1 MLKIPQKQ
9 YYVQQTKVFNLPY
22 IARADEIIENNYV
35 NKKRPTLLENYA
47 IVNTSPIVSRNKTIK
62 KYEVPILF
70 NNTENNYKVIDSTP
84 KINQVNGYTI
94 IDTNKLYENQN
105 YGQKI
110 VNTQNFIG
118 NPTNNIS
125 LNAKPIPSIN
135 VPNYIN
141 NTNNIPIVQN
151 VVNPLNKVNNLNP
164 IPTIMTTVKAP
175 TLLNGV
181 NPNLIVNA
189 QSLNYGNSPKNL
201 IQNQNI
207 MNTIKTPNKVNDLS
221 TMYNINN
228 SIANNQMP
236 YQNNMLMGNNINGN
250 YQLLNQNQ
258 NSIAPINNLS
268 EPGERFNLSEFK
280 IVNEIG
286 KGTFGEIYKVVWMLN
301 NKFYALKKEILQD
314 IDGVKV
320 RQFRNRTIRNFIKK
334 TGCNGVVN
342 IHSFFCIPKRNEYHN
357 YELMELCERDFEQ
370 EIKVR
375 ACCRNY
381 YREIELYDIMRQLI
395 QTLSLLQKNH
405 ITHRDIKPQNILIS
419 HGIYKLC
426 DFGDVRLMQRE
437 GIVVQRVRGSE
448 LYMSPILFN
457 GLRSKVLHVRHNTY
471 KSDVF
476 SLGMCFLL
484 ASCLSY
490 DGCVEIREIN
500 DMKQKEII
508 LNKHLSGRYSP
519 KCINILLLMLQTEE
533 INRPDFILL
542 ESAIREFG
550 L

>member
-1 MLKIPQKQ
+1 MLKIPQNQ
-9 YYVQQTKVFNLPY
+9 YYLQQTKVLNLPY
-22 IARADEIIENNYV
+22 ITRADEIVENNYL
-35 NKKRPTLLENYA
+35 NKKRPTLLENFA
-47 IVNTSPIVSRNKTIK
+47 IVNTPPVVSRNKTIK
-62 KYEVPILF
+62 KYEIPIQY
-70 NNTENNYKVIDSTP
+70 NNTENNYKVINNTP

-94 IDTNKLYENQN
+94 IDTSKLYENQN

-118 NPTNNIS
+118 NPTNNIP
-125 LNAKPIPSIN
+125 LNVKPITKIN
-135 VPNYIN
+135 VPTYIN
-141 NTNNIPIVQN
+141 GANNISVVQN
-151 VVNPLNKVNNLNP
+151 VVNPLNKVNNLKP

-175 TLLNGV
+175 TLINGV
-181 NPNLIVNA
+181 NPNPNLLVNA
-189 QSLNYGNSPKNL
+189 QSLNYGNSAENL

-207 MNTIKTPNKVNDLS
+207 VNTVKTPNRVNNLS
-221 TMYNINN
+221 TIYNINN
-228 SIANNQMP
+228 NIANNQIP

-250 YQLLNQNQ
+250 YQLLNQN
-258 NSIAPINNLS
+258 NIAPINNLS

-314 IDGVKV
+314 IEGVKV
-320 RQFRNRTIRNFIKK
+320 RQFRNRTIRNFIKN
-334 TGCNGVVN
+334 TGSKGVVN
-342 IHSFFCIPKRNEYHN
+342 IYSFFCIPKLNEYHN

-375 ACCRNY
+375 AACHNF

-395 QTLSLLQKNH
+395 NTLSLLQKNH

-484 ASCLSY
+484 AACLSY
-490 DGCVEIREIN
+490 DGCVDIREIN

-508 LNKHLSGRYSP
+508 LSKHLSGRYSP
-519 KCINILLLMLQTEE
+519 KCISILLLMLQTEE